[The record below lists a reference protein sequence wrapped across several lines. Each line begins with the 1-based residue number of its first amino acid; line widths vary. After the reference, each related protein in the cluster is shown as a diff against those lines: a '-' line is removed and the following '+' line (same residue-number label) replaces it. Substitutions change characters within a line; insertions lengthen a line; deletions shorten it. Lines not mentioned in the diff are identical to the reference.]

1 MKQRRSGKG
10 LIAPIILIALGA
22 VFLAQNGGLLP
33 TSLVRDGWPVLLIA
47 LGAIVLVRRLA
58 WSRVNQRGPKP

>member
-1 MKQRRSGKG
+1 MKQGRGGKG
-10 LIAPIILIALGA
+10 LIAPTILIALGA

-33 TSLVRDGWPVLLIA
+33 ASLVRDGWPVLLIA

>member
-1 MKQRRSGKG
+1 MKQGRGGKG

-33 TSLVRDGWPVLLIA
+33 AYLVRDGWPVLLIA
-47 LGAIVLVRRLA
+47 LGAIVLVCRLA
-58 WSRVNQRGPKP
+58 WRRVDQRGPKP

>member
-1 MKQRRSGKG
+1 MKQGRGGKG

-22 VFLAQNGGLLP
+22 VLLAQNGGILPAYLL
-33 TSLVRDGWPVLLIA
+33 REGWPVLLVA

-58 WSRVNQRGPKP
+58 WRRASQGGQKP